1 MEIDGAAEMG
11 AGTAAA
17 RPDAHREVA
26 RGDDEQGECS
36 STHSGFRSLWRN
48 KGGVF
53 AGEGHTPLHT
63 THAKAPERERAF
75 PAAEISSAV
84 PLQHLAVLHCRST
97 GHPQRGERRGAG
109 SWRRAHSCWSSATSR
124 SRLPAAWCRWIC
136 AQITLARV
144 SQPVGMRLVAAI
156 EWVLGG
162 RAAGPWHGRGRKGGG
177 YRVLIVALN
186 SAEEGGGVT
195 SADSV
200 CRKQSSALFGD
211 GDRDCCIEDAA
222 LSQVSSIVTGCLVRS
237 DVPP

>member
-1 MEIDGAAEMG
+1 MG

-26 RGDDEQGECS
+26 RGDGEQGERTQRVPVSVEEQRRCFCRRR
-36 STHSGFRSLWRN
+36 THT
-48 KGGVF
+48 
-53 AGEGHTPLHT
+53 AP
-63 THAKAPERERAF
+63 HAKPESVSGSG
-75 PAAEISSAV
+75 ISSAV

-162 RAAGPWHGRGRKGGG
+162 RAAGPWHGRG
-177 YRVLIVALN
+177 
-186 SAEEGGGVT
+186 EGGGRLPR
-195 SADSV
+195 SHRRAELRGRGRRSDQ
-200 CRKQSSALFGD
+200 R
-211 GDRDCCIEDAA
+211 R
-222 LSQVSSIVTGCLVRS
+222 LSLPEAELRLVRRRRQGLLHRGRGAVAGLVHRHRMPS
-237 DVPP
+237 PV